1 MQNSGDN
8 VFDGIPV
15 ATDEPSRFKRFL
27 TSHDLSPHSRKALTL
42 DMRKFARWF
51 STANA
56 EPFAGD
62 EVSPT
67 AGHRPVNS
75 ADLVFAAAW
84 LRG

>member
-8 VFDGIPV
+8 VFDGSPV

-27 TSHDLSPHSRKALTL
+27 TSHDLSPQSRKALTL
-42 DMRKFARWF
+42 DMRKFARWL